1 MILVFF
7 LSRYYQ
13 MKFGVISIYAM
24 YLVLRLIL
32 NIVIA
37 WLYIAKK
44 VSADTMTTVTLVE
57 SLISLV
63 FTVLIFRIAIKSGG
77 KA

>member
-1 MILVFF
+1 
-7 LSRYYQ
+7 